1 MSRNLNII
9 VTGASGQLGSSFKY
23 LANKYKYKFHF
34 YDKTHFDITD
44 YFDVEKKI
52 KKILPKIIINCAAYT
67 DVDKSELNK
76 RKANLI
82 NNLAV
87 KNLAEKCYKYK
98 IKLIHI
104 STDYIFDGKKKSPYK
119 EFDDANPI
127 NYYGQTK
134 LKGEN
139 QILNLNLKN
148 SIIIRTSWLYSF
160 SENNFVS
167 NIISNLKTKD
177 SIKVVDDKFGSPT
190 NAIDLA
196 CLILNIIPKLNFI
209 ESTKIFHFS
218 NSGFCSRFQLA
229 VKINSIIKSKCKII
243 PITSIELK
251 TKRPNFSAL
260 DSTMIEKDYGIS
272 ILNWEKRLENHLN
285 YKNYVNEF

>member
-1 MSRNLNII
+1 MSRNLKII
-9 VTGASGQLGSSFKY
+9 VTGASGQLGSSLKY
-23 LANKYKYKFHF
+23 LANKFKYKFHF
-34 YDKTHFDITD
+34 YDKTYFDITD

-76 RKANLI
+76 EKANLI

-87 KNLAEKCYKYK
+87 KNLAEKCITYN

-104 STDYIFDGKKKSPYK
+104 STDYIFDGKKNCPYK
-119 EFDDANPI
+119 EFDHANPV

-167 NIISNLKTKD
+167 NIISNLKSKS

-190 NAIDLA
+190 NSIDLA

-209 ESTKIFHFS
+209 ESTKVYHFS
-218 NSGFCSRFQLA
+218 NGGFCSRFQLA
-229 VKINSIIKSKCKII
+229 VKINSIIKSKCKIV
-243 PITSIELK
+243 PISSNEIK
-251 TKRPNFSAL
+251 IARPNFSAL
-260 DSTMIEKDYGIS
+260 DNTMIMKDYGIS
-272 ILNWEKRLENHLN
+272 VINWEKRLENHLN
-285 YKNYVNEF
+285 DKNLC

>member
-1 MSRNLNII
+1 M
-9 VTGASGQLGSSFKY
+9 
-23 LANKYKYKFHF
+23 
-34 YDKTHFDITD
+34 
-44 YFDVEKKI
+44 
-52 KKILPKIIINCAAYT
+52 PKIIINCAAYT